1 MKFEK
6 LKIKDIVLIKPK
18 VHEDV
23 RGKFS
28 EVFKQ
33 KELNNFLKND
43 IKFVQEN
50 FSSSSK
56 NVLRG
61 MHYQVPPFEQ
71 GKLIQVTKG
80 KIFDVA
86 LDIRKNSNTFGKYVS
101 YILSASNLY
110 QLWIP
115 PGFAHGFYVMSD
127 SAEILYKCTNYYSK
141 ESERTIVWNDETTKI
156 KWPIN
161 IEPILSEKDS
171 NASSL
176 NDSETL

>member
-6 LKIKDIVLIKPK
+6 LNIKDVVLIKPK
-18 VHEDV
+18 IHEDL

-50 FSSSSK
+50 FSSSLK

-71 GKLIQVTKG
+71 GKLIKVTKG

-86 LDIRKNSNTFGKYVS
+86 LDMRKNSSTFGKYVS
-101 YILSASNLY
+101 YILSANNLH
-110 QLWIP
+110 QLWVP

-127 SAEILYKCTNYYSK
+127 RAEIFYKCTNYYSK
-141 ESERTIVWNDETTKI
+141 ESERTIIWNDKTTKI
-156 KWPIN
+156 NWPLN
-161 IEPILSEKDS
+161 TKPILSEKDL

-176 NDSETL
+176 NDSETF

>member
-33 KELNNFLKND
+33 NELNNFLKND

-71 GKLIQVTKG
+71 GKLIQVIKG

-127 SAEILYKCTNYYSK
+127 SAEILYKCTNYYLK
-141 ESERTIVWNDETTKI
+141 ESERTIAWNDETVKI

-161 IEPILSEKDS
+161 IEPILSEKDL

-176 NDSETL
+176 NDSETF